1 MTHPMK
7 MSPAEIGEAY
17 SRDGFV
23 IVPHL
28 YRSDEAQALKAEIH
42 RIVAEL
48 KSEAE
53 RAGEDAESWLSSGVY
68 VGLAA
73 RSPVFR
79 EAVRDPRLLDV
90 LEVVVGPNIEFIS
103 DKLVFK
109 NAATDYAS
117 PWHQD
122 WPYWGGCHKVSVW
135 VALDDAT
142 PENGTLRVIP
152 GTHRAALQHHDP
164 GGGVAFSNRV
174 GAAEIDESAA
184 VTATLEAGGA
194 VFFHDLAV
202 HGSHASVTQQDRWV
216 WIPTYR
222 DAVEGRHDPDYEW
235 AVAAAVLRG
244 HAA

>member
-1 MTHPMK
+1 MTK
-7 MSPAEIGEAY
+7 MPLTEIGEAY
-17 SRDGFV
+17 RRDGFV

-28 YRSDEAQALKAEIH
+28 YQSDEAKALKAEIH
-42 RIVAEL
+42 RILAEL
-48 KSEAE
+48 KAEAE
-53 RAGEDAESWLSSGVY
+53 QAGEDPESWLSSGVY

-73 RSPVFR
+73 RSSVFQ
-79 EAVRDPRLLDV
+79 EAVRDPRLLDI
-90 LEVVVGPNIEFIS
+90 LEAVIGPNIEFIS
-103 DKLVFK
+103 DKVVFK

-142 PENGTLRVIP
+142 LENGTLRVIP
-152 GTHRAALQHHDP
+152 GTHKTALQHHDP
-164 GGGVAFSNRV
+164 GEAVAFSNRV
-174 GAAEIDESAA
+174 GAEEINESAA

-202 HGSHASVTQQDRWV
+202 HGSHASTTRRDRWV

-222 DAVEGRHDPDYEW
+222 DAVEGVRDPDYEW